1 MFCTQCLKE
10 QYSRSMNRIEFE
22 RLTVNATALR
32 DAKRDSKCE
41 NRNKIANDRQF

>member
-1 MFCTQCLKE
+1 
-10 QYSRSMNRIEFE
+10 MNRIEFE

-32 DAKRDSKCE
+32 DAKREPKWE